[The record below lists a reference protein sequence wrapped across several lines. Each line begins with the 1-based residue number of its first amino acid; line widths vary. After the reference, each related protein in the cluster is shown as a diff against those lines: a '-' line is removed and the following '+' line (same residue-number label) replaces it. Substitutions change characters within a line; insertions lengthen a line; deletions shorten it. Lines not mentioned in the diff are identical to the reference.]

1 MARPRTYHHDDLRCP
16 HCGSNW
22 TPKDGHSRGK
32 QTYRCR
38 DCQHRFT
45 PEGNRH
51 YYPESVKNQAVEM
64 YSEGSSLAAT
74 GRVLGVLPE
83 TVYSWVKKSPLGTG
97 FEGPGSTAADGP
109 AAATRKGDCPGRD
122 VELCGSPAPAAAARS
137 LGVDGGGAGA
147 RWHTLGGF

>member
-1 MARPRTYHHDDLRCP
+1 MARPRTYRHDLRCP

-22 TPKDGHSRGK
+22 IPKDGHSRGK

-38 DCQHRFT
+38 DCHYRFT

-51 YYPESVKNQAVEM
+51 YYPERVKKQAVEM
-64 YSEGSSLAAT
+64 YGEGSSLAAI

-83 TVYSWVKKSPLGTG
+83 TVYSWVKKSPLGPE

-109 AAATRKGDCPGRD
+109 TAATRSGNRPGRD
-122 VELCGSPAPAAAARS
+122 VELCGSLATALATGS
-137 LGVDGGGAGA
+137 LGVDGGGAGSG
-147 RWHTLGGF
+147 WHTLGGF